1 MDGTRIYVKID
12 VDNAAALA
20 KLKATEGAIASI
32 TKKHD
37 DFGKR
42 IDELSKLHVRE
53 MNALE
58 AKGKTLDRH
67 SKALLNATKYTHVLG
82 AAGGA
87 LAKVI
92 KYGAME
98 FGAMTVVLGGLK
110 VALLAG
116 QYVMKGFHVGMLALG
131 AAAGIAIGAISGVLG
146 AMRELQTAKM
156 SPDFKAVYGLTPPG
170 SGPEATRYRSSRG
183 LVNRTMS
190 DSRFGMFSD
199 AGLQRAM
206 TEQLQHGQQT
216 GGAFRNQLARLGD
229 FSGGDEKK
237 LLLMNKAMAQAA
249 EAGKITQTVYDE
261 LTKASPALGKAFEEM
276 TGGPKQAADA
286 AKNGTISFQ
295 QFQQALM
302 EGKLKALEPYN
313 GALNE
318 INNTVMG
325 KFKGA
330 IRSIKEQ
337 LTGISET
344 SANALYGSGTNMS
357 IMDAIKKPIDEILV
371 SVKATINAITP
382 LIQQMVPGLFGGA
395 GDMTRH
401 LTDSM
406 TVGIA
411 RGMTWMKGFS
421 ASVNSWIGTIRSF
434 FGDVADYLTK
444 ASAPFDTLWKSIL
457 VPLGEF
463 LMGTLNT
470 AIQSFGNNVTA
481 NASSIATWGDAIK
494 GAVSFT
500 KAFFDGLSTLKAV
513 MTPIVTLFANIL
525 KPIEALVNTKIGGFF
540 AKFAVAFGAL
550 FLLLRKVVSGFVSW
564 KASMAEAFSTM
575 HKTQSE
581 YAMLTASVERLTAAL
596 REQQILQRQMA
607 MQDSNGRFRN
617 PANGRFI
624 SATQARGIAEQGMGG
639 TGTLPSG
646 APAGG
651 TGGSAPASEGTGGPS
666 IYRQGGASGWWA
678 RRKAAFG
685 YGNTGYTGYL
695 SGLTPMTR
703 REMRAQAMEN
713 LSPEEQYNRVQQN
726 RAQAAGAIAMASM
739 IAGGMMAQSK
749 NKGLQIS
756 GNMLSGVGM
765 GAMLGNMLPSEKG
778 FGSAGANAA
787 GGAAAMAAIL
797 GGQAIMSAQPTS
809 RSYGVAGGALAGA
822 GVGAGIGMF
831 FGPEGAAI
839 GAGVGTLVG
848 ALYGLKTSTDAL
860 NKSMHEAKKA
870 AADKNTSGN
879 LNRISDINDAFF
891 QNQQDINRIRTGG
904 KRLNELGENYNSSGN
919 GRGFTFDATENRFRG
934 LIYNLEK
941 KMNKENKNS
950 QEYKDDAKELKALKD
965 ERADL
970 RDWATNMKSQI
981 EGYKVGF
988 ERLAK
993 FRKQIQSNIKTG
1005 NLFGFSEAEIAA
1017 YADRHNIK
1025 LNKIQLGVKAM
1036 IDMTGYSM
1044 KAADAMANLA
1054 LSGKRLFEW
1063 LTESYKA
1070 ARESAQASIDSRKQI
1085 ADFLATSNQ
1094 PMDKDTR
1101 FLAGTDAMTSL
1112 ASQGTAFLAAGGY
1125 GRGKDSFTKF
1135 RMDQTAKIYR
1145 LIQEVSARP
1154 GVQPDMVAMM
1164 QMLGNESITKLNE
1177 GLKFSDVAQ
1186 FDPTVSKDLKGI
1198 ATSAASSIITQGKNA
1213 QAAGKG
1219 KKELVDLQQAG
1230 IKERALAM
1238 AQWAKN
1244 EYKLSDNVNDLAAE
1258 MAKLIGG
1265 TITESG
1271 GVLYDNTVSSFATG
1285 GALAAQQMKD
1295 AFTSLSLVLDDDG
1308 KGFHWKVGKATRPQL
1323 SAAERALVEGGTQN
1337 SGSEWQ
1343 ITPDLLAAAGYGP
1356 SAPPTPSNGTPPGD
1370 TYSSRFARTL
1380 VAHSMFNAMLPG
1392 KRLMTSGL
1400 RNYNLG
1406 SLSSD
1411 HLTGA
1416 AYDLTGDNLG
1426 AYAKLVNANGGFAE
1440 FHGAAGSR
1448 HLHVVPPHGD
1458 AMNPAAVGAY
1468 GGVVNNSYSIVVN
1481 GGDAS
1486 PQAIADEVMMRI
1498 QRIQRNA
1505 AERY

>member
-32 TKKHD
+32 NKKHQ

-58 AKGKTLDRH
+58 AKSKTLDRH
-67 SKALLNATKYTHVLG
+67 AKAVLNATKYEHMLER
-82 AAGGA
+82 AGGA
-87 LAKVI
+87 LMKVV
-92 KYGAME
+92 KYGTME
-98 FGAMTVVLGGLK
+98 FGAMTAVLGGLK

-156 SPDFKAVYGLTPPG
+156 SGDFKAVYGLTPPG

-183 LVNRTMS
+183 LVNRTMG

-276 TGGPKQAADA
+276 AGGPKQAADA

-313 GALNE
+313 GVLNE

-330 IRSIKEQ
+330 VRSIKEQ

-401 LTDSM
+401 LTDSI

-470 AIQSFGNNVTA
+470 AIQSFGNNVSA

-494 GAVSFT
+494 GAVSLT

-513 MTPIVTLFANIL
+513 MTPIVTLFANFL
-525 KPIEALVNTKIGGFF
+525 KPIEELVHTKIGGFF

-564 KASMAEAFSTM
+564 KASMAEAFGTM
-575 HKTQSE
+575 KKTESE
-581 YAMLTASVERLTAAL
+581 YATLTASVERLTAAL

-607 MQDSNGRFRN
+607 MQDSKGKFHN
-617 PANGRFI
+617 PANGQFI

-685 YGNTGYTGYL
+685 YGNTGYHNYL
-695 SGLTPMTR
+695 SGLTRADRGQMR
-703 REMRAQAMEN
+703 RDSMEV
-713 LSPEEQYNRVQQN
+713 LSDEEQYNRVQQN
-726 RAQAAGAIAMASM
+726 KAQAAAAGAMAAM
-739 IAGGMMAQSK
+739 VAGGMLAQSK
-749 NKGLQIS
+749 SKQAQVA
-756 GNMLSGVGM
+756 GNLISGVGM
-765 GAMLGNMLPSEKG
+765 GAMIGNMLPNKQG
-778 FGSAGANAA
+778 QN
-787 GGAAAMAAIL
+787 GAAVGAVSMGALLA
-797 GGQAIMSAQPTS
+797 GQAIMQQNKASMTN
-809 RSYGVAGGALAGA
+809 GVLGGALAGA
-822 GVGAGIGMF
+822 GTGAMIGSFFGGPGGPGTWIGAGIGSVAGGIYGGVQANREKAKNADEARRRAENEFAGGSLNTMRAVKKAQQDNEKAITDVREAGARLNALGRDRSFMHAFGTGLIGKIETKRDEAEKGSAEYRRLDKRLKELRQERSDLQQWATDAEEQVEGYNKATKELNKAGKRIMANVKTGEF
-831 FGPEGAAI
+831 FGFNA
-839 GAGVGTLVG
+839 
-848 ALYGLKTSTDAL
+848 
-860 NKSMHEAKKA
+860 
-870 AADKNTSGN
+870 
-879 LNRISDINDAFF
+879 SDIA
-891 QNQQDINRIRTGG
+891 G
-904 KRLNELGENYNSSGN
+904 
-919 GRGFTFDATENRFRG
+919 
-934 LIYNLEK
+934 
-941 KMNKENKNS
+941 
-950 QEYKDDAKELKALKD
+950 
-965 ERADL
+965 
-970 RDWATNMKSQI
+970 
-981 EGYKVGF
+981 
-988 ERLAK
+988 
-993 FRKQIQSNIKTG
+993 
-1005 NLFGFSEAEIAA
+1005 

-1044 KAADAMANLA
+1044 KAADAMSNLA
-1054 LSGKRLFEW
+1054 LSAKRAYEF
-1063 LTESYKA
+1063 LTSSYKA
-1070 ARESAQASIDSRKQI
+1070 GRESAQASIDARKQI

-1094 PMDKDTR
+1094 PMDKDSR
-1101 FLAGTDAMTSL
+1101 YLAATDAMSSL
-1112 ASQGTAFLAAGGY
+1112 ASQGTSFLAAGGY
-1125 GRGKDSFTKF
+1125 GRGSDAFRKF
-1135 RMDQTAKIYR
+1135 REDQTAKIYR

-1154 GVQPDMVAMM
+1154 GVQSDMVQSM
-1164 QMLGNESITKLNE
+1164 QMLGNEAIGKIQGGFTFADAAQMDPGLNQQ
-1177 GLKFSDVAQ
+1177 LKAY
-1186 FDPTVSKDLKGI
+1186 TV
-1198 ATSAASSIITQGKNA
+1198 SAASSIGAQGAAAK
-1213 QAAGKG
+1213 AAGKN
-1219 KKELVDLQQAG
+1219 KKELIDLQQAG
-1230 IKERALAM
+1230 IRERAMAM

-1244 EYKLSDNVNDLAAE
+1244 EYHLSDNVNDLAAD
-1258 MAKLIGG
+1258 MAKLLTG
-1265 TITESG
+1265 TMQEQG
-1271 GVLYDNTVSSFATG
+1271 QQVYDKTFKSLVDG
-1285 GALAAQQMKD
+1285 GAYAAGQIIG
-1295 AFTSLSLVLDDDG
+1295 AFQRSKLVQDKDG
-1308 KGFHWKVGKATRPQL
+1308 KGFHWEVAGGGGGGGGGNPNNDPYRGGQGPTRRDLNNQ
-1323 SAAERALVEGGTQN
+1323 ANNLV
-1337 SGSEWQ
+1337 
-1343 ITPDLLAAAGYGP
+1343 DLLGNNIGLTDPNTDPYRGSTPPP
-1356 SAPPTPSNGTPPGD
+1356 SARQSAD
-1370 TYSSRFARTL
+1370 TASSRFARTL